1 MGGLNILDFILLG
14 IVLIIVLISIRK
26 MKKNAGGG
34 CSGCSGC
41 GISDCPGRKKTN
53 GIDCIFDPCAAA

>member
-26 MKKNAGGG
+26 MKKMRAAAVR
-34 CSGCSGC
+34 
-41 GISDCPGRKKTN
+41 DVPAAAFQTAPGEKKTN

>member
-41 GISDCPGRKKTN
+41 GISDCPGRKK
-53 GIDCIFDPCAAA
+53 DKRD